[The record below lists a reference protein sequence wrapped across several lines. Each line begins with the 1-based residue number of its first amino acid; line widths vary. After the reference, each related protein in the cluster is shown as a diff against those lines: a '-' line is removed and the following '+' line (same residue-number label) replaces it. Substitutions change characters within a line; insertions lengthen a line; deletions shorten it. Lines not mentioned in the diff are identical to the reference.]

1 MDENTAWSRFVMT
14 GRVSDYLNYCRIKL
28 GYPPQE
34 TETATEDDHENEYRG
49 SGSDESGRW
58 R

>member
-14 GRVSDYLNYCRIKL
+14 GRVSDYLNYCRVKL
-28 GYPPQE
+28 GYPPE
-34 TETATEDDHENEYRG
+34 DTEPSTEDDNENEYRG
-49 SGSDESGRW
+49 SDFDGPGRW

>member
-1 MDENTAWSRFVMT
+1 MDENTAWRNFVNT

-28 GYPPQE
+28 GYPPQD
-34 TETATEDDHENEYRG
+34 TEEQTEEDDEDGYGRPD
-49 SGSDESGRW
+49 SDGSGRW